1 MFLPEPERME
11 RDQNLGKPP
20 SQIQRNDLKRYRCT
34 EGKWSW
40 DKREARIHWPIVFL
54 PPNPDNWKLPFSAQC
69 DGNQYILGDAQ
80 NTADKATLISSE
92 ELAA

>member
-40 DKREARIHWPIVFL
+40 DKTEARKHWPI
-54 PPNPDNWKLPFSAQC
+54 KFSAPKSADQTRKT
-69 DGNQYILGDAQ
+69 LEAQ
-80 NTADKATLISSE
+80 NGVDKQTLIPSE